1 MLSCMFELFVEV
13 LKIIKYFN
21 EVVIKVRWR
30 IKGILLIRKVVL
42 YIGRRIKVDVD
53 GYRYKNICIF
63 YFVVKCNLC

>member
-1 MLSCMFELFVEV
+1 MFELFVEV

-53 GYRYKNICIF
+53 GYRYKNIFIF
-63 YFVVKCNLC
+63 YFVVK